1 MLKLH
6 FGCSVMAW
14 WVFLVIQAQPAEDT
28 AVLCING
35 RFYGCPVQCWTPC
48 SCSLAVPLLWS
59 VCVGGGGAGA
69 FIGFSK
75 LQLFPGY
82 FRSICAMLCGTE
94 TGCESVVNHLHTRK
108 KYRYGRQCLHG
119 SAVCLLQ
126 KCFLFSNI
134 MGIQDIR
141 WQRSA
146 VITQIYS

>member
-1 MLKLH
+1 MGFSCGPGPACRAHGRALH
-6 FGCSVMAW
+6 QWQVLWPPRAVLDP
-14 WVFLVIQAQPAEDT
+14 VFLQPCCAIALEV
-28 AVLCING
+28 A
-35 RFYGCPVQCWTPC
+35 
-48 SCSLAVPLLWS
+48 
-59 VCVGGGGAGA
+59 GGAGA

-82 FRSICAMLCGTE
+82 FKSICAMLCGTE

-134 MGIQDIR
+134 TGIQDIR
-141 WQRSA
+141 
-146 VITQIYS
+146 